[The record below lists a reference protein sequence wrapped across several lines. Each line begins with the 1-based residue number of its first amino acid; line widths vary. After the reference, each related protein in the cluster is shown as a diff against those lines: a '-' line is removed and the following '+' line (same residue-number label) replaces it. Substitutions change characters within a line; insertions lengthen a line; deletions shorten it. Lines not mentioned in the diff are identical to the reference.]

1 MKKIMALAFAL
12 LFAVANAAETYV
24 ASEKI
29 TQQVLSG
36 DLSQTVYAGDEIKP
50 VTILYENTGLPKM
63 LYQNIHRRTFWKIL
77 DCRKGGW
84 ALDVKLR
91 ER

>member
-12 LFAVANAAETYV
+12 FFAVANAAETYE

-36 DLSQTVYAGDEIKP
+36 ELTQTVYAGDEIKP
-50 VTILYENTGLPKM
+50 VKILYENTGLAEDAVPEYSSTNFLENFGLSKR
-63 LYQNIHRRTFWKIL
+63 LTKGP
-77 DCRKGGW
+77 DCEI
-84 ALDVKLR
+84 A
-91 ER
+91 

>member
-12 LFAVANAAETYV
+12 FFAVANAAETYE

-36 DLSQTVYAGDEIKP
+36 ARIFIDELFGKFWIVEK
-50 VTILYENTGLPKM
+50 VGGL
-63 LYQNIHRRTFWKIL
+63 
-77 DCRKGGW
+77 
-84 ALDVKLR
+84 
-91 ER
+91 